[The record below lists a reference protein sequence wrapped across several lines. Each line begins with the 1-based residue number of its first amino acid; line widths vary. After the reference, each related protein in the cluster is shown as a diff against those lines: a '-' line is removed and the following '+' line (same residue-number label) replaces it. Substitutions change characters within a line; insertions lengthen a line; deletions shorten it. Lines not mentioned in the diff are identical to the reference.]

1 KMGILKDLI
10 KFRSTII
17 LIVTPIIFL
26 PLMIFPPP
34 HLYTEMACAYT
45 ILVMAVY
52 WVTEVVPLAVTA
64 LLPLVF
70 YPFLGVLPASKV
82 SMQYLKD
89 VNVLFLGGLT
99 VAVAVEHWNLHK
111 RIALK
116 VLTFVGAK
124 PRWLLFGFM
133 ATTAFLSMWIS
144 NVATTA
150 MMIPIA
156 QAVLH
161 ELISDQYPIF
171 PNTQQS
177 HITPPLNR
185 PISPHSNNNPKLP
198 IPVKTP
204 YYSLHVGD
212 SGRSTPDDSDEPHH
226 PHIVHPSS
234 GIVCP
239 AQPNPLGK
247 LLKRFFLLYKV
258 YQVVGD
264 IGLNICGSFFSVGT
278 AKMDL
283 STPDYVIQKKLEMSN
298 RRNKKYGIFIHLKIN
313 IKFYTIIN
321 IEMKQ
326 YLYILLTL
334 YLPSFREIFPC
345 FLGKRSKSK
354 DELQAERVIR
364 RQYEELGAMSFAEKS
379 VLGLFITLAL
389 LWLTRDP
396 GFVRGWGSLP
406 IFRSKYMVGKP
417 LVLPTYASP
426 MEPVPPLL
434 SWNVVQQKM
443 AWNVILLLGGGF
455 AMALGSKESG
465 LSSWIGQQMEPLNG
479 IPPFWANLICCVVIC
494 ALTQCTSNTATAT
507 VFLPI
512 LAELAQ
518 TLGVNPLYLMLP
530 ATVITS
536 YAFML
541 PVSTPPNA
549 IAYSYGYLSMS
560 DMIKAGFMM
569 NICGIFFALF
579 SVNAFGGPAFSV
591 FVTHPSWLPS
601 MATV

>member
-198 IPVKTP
+198 IPFTP
-204 YYSLHVGD
+204 PPEQ
-212 SGRSTPDDSDEPHH
+212 RQRANNTPDDSDEPHH

-234 GIVCP
+234 GIGGCVCVC
-239 AQPNPLGK
+239 AYALGWVCVCVFTRACLCIISGYMRTGVNPRIVQFMRL
-247 LLKRFFLLYKV
+247 FCNFVAISFLLY
-258 YQVVGD
+258 
-264 IGLNICGSFFSVGT
+264 
-278 AKMDL
+278 
-283 STPDYVIQKKLEMSN
+283 
-298 RRNKKYGIFIHLKIN
+298 
-313 IKFYTIIN
+313 
-321 IEMKQ
+321 KQ

-406 IFRSKYMVGKP
+406 IFRSN
-417 LVLPTYASP
+417 P

-601 MATV
+601 MATVNSTIAPNVTAL

>member
-1 KMGILKDLI
+1 
-10 KFRSTII
+10 FRSTII

-161 ELISDQYPIF
+161 ELISDQ
-171 PNTQQS
+171 NNDKE
-177 HITPPLNR
+177 L
-185 PISPHSNNNPKLP
+185 IS
-198 IPVKTP
+198 
-204 YYSLHVGD
+204 VGD

-226 PHIVHPSS
+226 PHIEYGCVCVCAYALGWVCVCVCVCTRWTYVVCCHTPPGRTMSHVGRLCYKHFVDFSFISILSAMGGYSPFCRYVWVSHGELFYFNTINPFNTCPLTLHP
-234 GIVCP
+234 CP
-239 AQPNPLGK
+239 LILA
-247 LLKRFFLLYKV
+247 
-258 YQVVGD
+258 
-264 IGLNICGSFFSVGT
+264 S
-278 AKMDL
+278 
-283 STPDYVIQKKLEMSN
+283 
-298 RRNKKYGIFIHLKIN
+298 
-313 IKFYTIIN
+313 
-321 IEMKQ
+321 MKQ

-406 IFRSKYMVGKP
+406 IFRSN
-417 LVLPTYASP
+417 P

-560 DMIKAGFMM
+560 DMVSRSGTGHCRRGEFPYKLGPNKIQTIKAGFMM

-601 MATV
+601 MATVNSTIA

>member
-161 ELISDQYPIF
+161 ELISDQ
-171 PNTQQS
+171 
-177 HITPPLNR
+177 L
-185 PISPHSNNNPKLP
+185 IS
-198 IPVKTP
+198 
-204 YYSLHVGD
+204 VGD

-234 GIVCP
+234 GIRIAAILINGKSQGTYGPQWLVGIWVCVCVCVCTRVGVWVGGGGYSM
-239 AQPNPLGK
+239 ASIITK
-247 LLKRFFLLYKV
+247 LVVSLKRNNTRKRNSNLCRYLLNFK
-258 YQVVGD
+258 GE
-264 IGLNICGSFFSVGT
+264 LPN
-278 AKMDL
+278 M
-283 STPDYVIQKKLEMSN
+283 
-298 RRNKKYGIFIHLKIN
+298 
-313 IKFYTIIN
+313 TI
-321 IEMKQ
+321 MKQ

-601 MATV
+601 MATVNSTIAPNVTALSS

>member
-1 KMGILKDLI
+1 MGILKDLI

-161 ELISDQYPIF
+161 ELISDQDQNLTLSDNSFANSCISTITTLLL
-171 PNTQQS
+171 N
-177 HITPPLNR
+177 HTPP
-185 PISPHSNNNPKLP
+185 PHSHTHNQPTPTINPPQLP
-198 IPVKTP
+198 PFTH
-204 YYSLHVGD
+204 SLYN
-212 SGRSTPDDSDEPHH
+212 RS
-226 PHIVHPSS
+226 
-234 GIVCP
+234 
-239 AQPNPLGK
+239 
-247 LLKRFFLLYKV
+247 
-258 YQVVGD
+258 
-264 IGLNICGSFFSVGT
+264 GT

-283 STPDYVIQKKLEMSN
+283 STPEHGELFYFN
-298 RRNKKYGIFIHLKIN
+298 TIN
-313 IKFYTIIN
+313 PFNTCPLTLHPCPLILASSPLPFYTYLLTLASLLIPPHPPFYTYPLAL
-321 IEMKQ
+321 Q

-406 IFRSKYMVGKP
+406 IFRSKRYMVGKP

-601 MATV
+601 MATVNSTIAP

>member
-1 KMGILKDLI
+1 MGILKDLI

-161 ELISDQYPIF
+161 ELISDQVGIIF
-171 PNTQQS
+171 YFYA
-177 HITPPLNR
+177 
-185 PISPHSNNNPKLP
+185 LP
-198 IPVKTP
+198 ILSTRF
-204 YYSLHVGD
+204 SLLPHPQNNDKELISVGD

-247 LLKRFFLLYKV
+247 ACLCVCAPGRVCYPFYIAKHKQCCFKCKFVFIFIRLFFILFFL
-258 YQVVGD
+258 G
-264 IGLNICGSFFSVGT
+264 G
-278 AKMDL
+278 
-283 STPDYVIQKKLEMSN
+283 
-298 RRNKKYGIFIHLKIN
+298 RIFC
-313 IKFYTIIN
+313 FY
-321 IEMKQ
+321 
-326 YLYILLTL
+326 YL
-334 YLPSFREIFPC
+334 IFK
-345 FLGKRSKSK
+345 GWGGGRSKSK

-601 MATV
+601 MATVNSTIAPNVTALSSTVLNM

>member
-1 KMGILKDLI
+1 
-10 KFRSTII
+10 
-17 LIVTPIIFL
+17 
-26 PLMIFPPP
+26 
-34 HLYTEMACAYT
+34 CAYT

-161 ELISDQYPIF
+161 ELISDQITQTPITAYYPTPELPMPQFHHNSPPQI
-171 PNTQQS
+171 T
-177 HITPPLNR
+177 HITPP
-185 PISPHSNNNPKLP
+185 PI
-198 IPVKTP
+198 TP
-204 YYSLHVGD
+204 YYPIPNNPMIPHPQITPYYPIPNNPMIPHPQITPYYPIPNNPMIPHPQITQNNDKELISVGD

-226 PHIVHPSS
+226 PHIWLV
-234 GIVCP
+234 GIWVCVCVCVCTRVGVCYMRTGV
-239 AQPNPLGK
+239 NPRIVQFMRL
-247 LLKRFFLLYKV
+247 FCNFVAISFLLYKV

-264 IGLNICGSFFSVGT
+264 IGLNICGSFFS
-278 AKMDL
+278 
-283 STPDYVIQKKLEMSN
+283 
-298 RRNKKYGIFIHLKIN
+298 
-313 IKFYTIIN
+313 
-321 IEMKQ
+321 Q

-406 IFRSKYMVGKP
+406 IFRSN
-417 LVLPTYASP
+417 P

-601 MATV
+601 MA

>member
-161 ELISDQYPIF
+161 ELISDQRDSEDGPVNSRVQLISPPESPDMVSCFILIQLTPLIHAPLPSTLAPSSLLRHPCPFTHTSSHLPLYSYPL
-171 PNTQQS
+171 
-177 HITPPLNR
+177 TPPFIHT
-185 PISPHSNNNPKLP
+185 PSP
-198 IPVKTP
+198 
-204 YYSLHVGD
+204 
-212 SGRSTPDDSDEPHH
+212 
-226 PHIVHPSS
+226 
-234 GIVCP
+234 
-239 AQPNPLGK
+239 
-247 LLKRFFLLYKV
+247 F
-258 YQVVGD
+258 
-264 IGLNICGSFFSVGT
+264 
-278 AKMDL
+278 
-283 STPDYVIQKKLEMSN
+283 YVIQKKLEMSN

-406 IFRSKYMVGKP
+406 IFRSKRYMVGKP

-601 MATV
+601 MATVNSTIAPNVTALSS

>member
-1 KMGILKDLI
+1 MGLLRTLN

-17 LIVTPIIFL
+17 LISTPILLL
-26 PLMIFPPP
+26 PLMIFPPTE
-34 HLYTEMACAYT
+34 LYTEMACAYT

-70 YPFLGVLPASKV
+70 YPFLGVLPAGKV
-82 SMQYLKD
+82 STQYLKD

-156 QAVLH
+156 QAVLQ
-161 ELISDQYPIF
+161 ELIAEQ
-171 PNTQQS
+171 NEGKE
-177 HITPPLNR
+177 LE
-185 PISPHSNNNPKLP
+185 
-198 IPVKTP
+198 
-204 YYSLHVGD
+204 SLSD
-212 SGRSTPDDSDEPHH
+212 SGHSTLEDPDNDPKDLPKNL
-226 PHIVHPSS
+226 
-234 GIVCP
+234 IVCIYNVHIPLSEEIGARIDRENRNKGMGKALTICVCYAANIGGTATLTGTGPNLIMAGQFKTTYP
-239 AQPNPLGK
+239 AAPEVD
-247 LLKRFFLLYKV
+247 F
-258 YQVVGD
+258 
-264 IGLNICGSFFSVGT
+264 GSWAFFSFPGMVLFLIT
-278 AKMDL
+278 AWFWL
-283 STPDYVIQKKLEMSN
+283 
-298 RRNKKYGIFIHLKIN
+298 
-313 IKFYTIIN
+313 
-321 IEMKQ
+321 Q
-326 YLYILLTL
+326 YLFLDINLK
-334 YLPSFREIFPC
+334 EIFPC
-345 FLGKRSKSK
+345 FFGKTSKSK
-354 DELQAERVIR
+354 DEMQAERVIKS
-364 RQYEELGAMSFAEKS
+364 QYEALGPMSFAEKS
-379 VLGLFITLAL
+379 VLTLFITLAL

-396 GFVRGWGSLP
+396 GFIQGWGSLS
-406 IFRSKYMVGKP
+406 IFKSNCIYVTDASVAMLITFILFVFPSKRPNFFCCRSRSDLSIK
-417 LVLPTYASP
+417 LR
-426 MEPVPPLL
+426 PVNQTQLFL
-434 SWNVVQQKM
+434 YCVMLTWNVVQQKM

-465 LSSWIGQQMEPLNG
+465 LSQWIGLQMEPLNA
-479 IPPFWANLICCVVIC
+479 IPPFWANFICCIVIC

-530 ATVITS
+530 STIITS

-549 IAYSYGYLSMS
+549 IAYSYGYLTMM
-560 DMIKAGFMM
+560 DMIKAGFLM

-579 SVNAFGGPAFSV
+579 SVHVFGGVAFKV
-591 FVTHPSWLPS
+591 FVSHPSWLDA
-601 MATV
+601 MA

>member
-1 KMGILKDLI
+1 NELLKLKVMYDNFSSINLTVRIGNIFNGIH
-10 KFRSTII
+10 
-17 LIVTPIIFL
+17 PQ
-26 PLMIFPPP
+26 
-34 HLYTEMACAYT
+34 EMACAYT

-161 ELISDQYPIF
+161 ELISDQ
-171 PNTQQS
+171 NNDKE
-177 HITPPLNR
+177 L
-185 PISPHSNNNPKLP
+185 IS
-198 IPVKTP
+198 
-204 YYSLHVGD
+204 VGD

-247 LLKRFFLLYKV
+247 LLKRLLRIAAILINGKSQGTYGP
-258 YQVVGD
+258 QWLVG
-264 IGLNICGSFFSVGT
+264 IWVCVCVCVCTRVGVCVCVLATCCNIMLIKDQNLTLSDNSFANSCI
-278 AKMDL
+278 
-283 STPDYVIQKKLEMSN
+283 STIVL
-298 RRNKKYGIFIHLKIN
+298 L
-313 IKFYTIIN
+313 
-321 IEMKQ
+321 MKQ

-406 IFRSKYMVGKP
+406 IFRSKRYMVGKP

-601 MATV
+601 MATVNSTIA